1 MCKITEATVV
11 MFLATV
17 YLRLSL
23 SYDDGEISRGLGL
36 RMADTRAKRRVNGF
50 GEIPGSGTDSI
61 HIRTRCSVEI

>member
-23 SYDDGEISRGLGL
+23 SYDAGGISRGLGL
-36 RMADTRAKRRVNGF
+36 RMADTRAKRKVNGF
-50 GEIPGSGTDSI
+50 ARNSRLKRKARYTYGQDAG
-61 HIRTRCSVEI
+61 